1 MDDAAE
7 LAERAS
13 SLHTLALRS
22 LLFVDMLHAG
32 ALQSLSSPTPTSS
45 LSSFRSQGP
54 GDDGSA
60 SLVRTLS
67 SLRKRIVSE
76 LPLVEAMVGSKTPL
90 LPNKIRSSNLH
101 VLAAVVA
108 TALKCEEHLVGVQ
121 TTVRVGSGRDCLRST
136 VDIITEAFAP
146 DGSPLLTWA
155 KVKVGLPHAIHN
167 ALGGHGRFD
176 TGNSLREQ
184 AETLLAAAQNA
195 KVGFAPPRIVF
206 LFVAGVSLAVAH
218 ELEALGIVVSGRRI
232 NLGSLADVAP
242 HSDMES
248 LPPILPFTS
257 RIFDHYATLLGDGG
271 VGTDASNDDD
281 NVNDNVNANDD
292 ANDDASDAND
302 DDNANDNVNAND
314 DANDDASDTS
324 DENAI
329 TQSQLQEL
337 IAQGKAVIGPDG
349 QPYLVAFEEEYEYSL
364 YSDDD
369 DEDAAAA
376 DTHAADADTT
386 TAASNPHSLTTP
398 PTPAPLSMAAIT
410 ALCEQ
415 LVAPLPSSSSLS
427 SGQNTSSSSS
437 SSISASPKKMGLNLD
452 VSAVIALVSDVC
464 QPEGR
469 MCDFTDEILQNQALA
484 ERSERLLPRLERI
497 LEGKKLYMCETAVAS
512 VHAILQTVAGPSEIE
527 RTHEFLKSIT
537 VVPDTVSDRISG
549 LRSTTRIKDRAR
561 VIFGVG
567 DALGVPT
574 LTANSSFIRAAK
586 QQGVHIHAI
595 TVDARALTE
604 SRRLSSL
611 ES

>member
-292 ANDDASDAND
+292 AS
-302 DDNANDNVNAND
+302 
-314 DANDDASDTS
+314 DDASDTS

-369 DEDAAAA
+369 DDDAAA
-376 DTHAADADTT
+376 DNAADADTT

>member
-292 ANDDASDAND
+292 AS
-302 DDNANDNVNAND
+302 
-314 DANDDASDTS
+314 DDASDTS

-369 DEDAAAA
+369 DDDAAADDA
-376 DTHAADADTT
+376 AAADADTT